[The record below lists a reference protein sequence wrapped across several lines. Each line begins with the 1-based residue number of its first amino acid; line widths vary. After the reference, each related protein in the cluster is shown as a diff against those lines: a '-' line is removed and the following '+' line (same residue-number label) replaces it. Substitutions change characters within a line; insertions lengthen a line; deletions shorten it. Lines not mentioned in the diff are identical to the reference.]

1 MPGLQAYLAEEFVS
15 TPLFGILLSLVA
27 YQIGIVLY
35 KKVRVSALNPLL
47 VGCVIVII
55 LLMYTGIDFETYN
68 RGGDYIS
75 FFLGPATVVL
85 AVPLYKKIQ
94 LLKSDALPILAG
106 ISAGSIAG
114 MSSILVLSRF
124 FGLDEVLSIS
134 LVPKSVT
141 TPIGMEISRQLGGLP
156 AVTVAAIVITG
167 IIGAVLGP
175 FICRCFRIKDKV
187 AVGVAIGTASHA
199 LGTTKAIE
207 LGETEGAMSGL
218 AIGIT
223 GLLTVF
229 LAPLLVYVFGLLF

>member
-1 MPGLQAYLAEEFVS
+1 MPNLQAYLAEEFVS

-47 VGCVIVII
+47 VGCVIVI
-55 LLMYTGIDFETYN
+55 LLLLYTGIDFETFN

-124 FGLDEVLSIS
+124 FGLDEALSIS

-141 TPIGMEISRQLGGLP
+141 TPIGMEISRQ
-156 AVTVAAIVITG
+156 
-167 IIGAVLGP
+167 
-175 FICRCFRIKDKV
+175 
-187 AVGVAIGTASHA
+187 
-199 LGTTKAIE
+199 
-207 LGETEGAMSGL
+207 
-218 AIGIT
+218 
-223 GLLTVF
+223 
-229 LAPLLVYVFGLLF
+229 